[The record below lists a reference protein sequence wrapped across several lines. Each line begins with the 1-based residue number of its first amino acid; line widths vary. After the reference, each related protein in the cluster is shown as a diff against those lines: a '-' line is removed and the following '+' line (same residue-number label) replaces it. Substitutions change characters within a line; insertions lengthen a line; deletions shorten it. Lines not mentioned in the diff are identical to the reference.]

1 MPLSAAVAMDV
12 DGTLAGADHVVSR
25 RTGDAV
31 RQLASHGVTAIIV
44 TGRTERSARAL
55 AMSLGLTAPIIACN
69 GAVITDPV
77 SGERLQVHAIGRA
90 DAERARST
98 AGAHGCQ
105 PLFFT
110 VDRPCAGYESSH
122 TRLLSRLL
130 DEPVA
135 IGSLE
140 EVIARETIVKVM
152 IAGDPMLLDTV
163 GGALEATI
171 PGLERSMPQ
180 FYEAAPP
187 GASKREALGHVL
199 ARLGIAPED
208 CVGIGDGGNDV
219 GWLSSVGRAVAV
231 QNARPAVLAIADEV
245 IGHHADDG
253 VAVYLESTF
262 LRSGEHSDGQA
273 QGAAEDGTAP
283 TGPALC

>member
-1 MPLSAAVAMDV
+1 MPLSTAVAMDV

-44 TGRTERSARAL
+44 TGRTERSALAL
-55 AMSLGLTAPIIACN
+55 ARSLGLTAPVIACN

-77 SGERLQVHAIGRA
+77 SGERLKVHAFDRA
-90 DAERARST
+90 DAHLARRT
-98 AGAHGCQ
+98 AESYGCQ
-105 PLFFT
+105 PLLFT

-122 TRLLSRLL
+122 TRFLSELL
-130 DEPVA
+130 DEPVS
-135 IGSLE
+135 IRPLE
-140 EVIARETIVKVM
+140 EAIACETVVKLM
-152 IAGDPMLLDTV
+152 IAGEPDLLDAV
-163 GGALEATI
+163 GGELEVAI

-180 FYEAAPP
+180 FYETAPA
-187 GASKREALGHVL
+187 GATKKEALSVVL
-199 ARLGIAPED
+199 ARLGIPLED

-245 IGHHADDG
+245 IGHHAEEG
-253 VAVYLESTF
+253 VAAFLESS
-262 LRSGEHSDGQA
+262 LLH
-273 QGAAEDGTAP
+273 
-283 TGPALC
+283 